1 MKDFLKMFLAS
12 MLGFIVASVIL
23 TCISAFLFVGVIA
36 IVASKAQT
44 NTKIPNES
52 VLVVD
57 LSTIKEIES
66 GSPFDNFL
74 DPEKERTLTL
84 TEVIH
89 SIRYAAENPHI
100 EGIYLTSST
109 PDAGL
114 ASIDDVRNALKEFKE
129 SGKFIISYADQ
140 YSQKGYYLASVADKI
155 YLNPQG
161 AIDLDGMYVSNVFYK
176 NALEKFGVSMQV
188 FKVGTYKG
196 AVEPFILD
204 RLSEPN
210 RAQITSFASELW
222 DNILTGIAQERKLSV
237 DSLRAIVDRAPTF
250 FPQEE
255 LVAAKLVDKLCYERE
270 VMDIL
275 ENDYGIDPD
284 NTVSLAQVY
293 DREHRY
299 DNSGEGTVKVLYAEG
314 EITSGVEYGTITEG
328 LVGRLLDVADDDDV
342 DAVVLRVNSPGGS
355 SYISDQI
362 WDAVHY
368 TKTKKPIV
376 VSMGDYAASGGYY
389 ISCASN
395 YIFAEPSTITG
406 SIGIYG
412 LFPNF
417 AGTAQKLAIT
427 EDGVKTGKFAD
438 FGNMFRPMTDEE
450 RALMQRHIERGY
462 DTFLTRVAE
471 GRKLSKAQVDSVA
484 QGRVWTGKQALQR
497 HLVDALGNL
506 DDAIAK
512 ASQLAGLETPKVW
525 YESARQDKF
534 SNLMDRYLS
543 QGSERVANTILTEE
557 EIETLKKARLLRSTT
572 GVQARMLYDIQF

>member
-23 TCISAFLFVGVIA
+23 TCISAFLFVRVIA

-89 SIRYAAENPHI
+89 SIRYTAENPHI

-204 RLSEPN
+204 RLS
-210 RAQITSFASELW
+210 
-222 DNILTGIAQERKLSV
+222 
-237 DSLRAIVDRAPTF
+237 
-250 FPQEE
+250 
-255 LVAAKLVDKLCYERE
+255 
-270 VMDIL
+270 
-275 ENDYGIDPD
+275 
-284 NTVSLAQVY
+284 
-293 DREHRY
+293 
-299 DNSGEGTVKVLYAEG
+299 
-314 EITSGVEYGTITEG
+314 
-328 LVGRLLDVADDDDV
+328 
-342 DAVVLRVNSPGGS
+342 
-355 SYISDQI
+355 
-362 WDAVHY
+362 
-368 TKTKKPIV
+368 
-376 VSMGDYAASGGYY
+376 
-389 ISCASN
+389 
-395 YIFAEPSTITG
+395 
-406 SIGIYG
+406 
-412 LFPNF
+412 
-417 AGTAQKLAIT
+417 
-427 EDGVKTGKFAD
+427 
-438 FGNMFRPMTDEE
+438 
-450 RALMQRHIERGY
+450 
-462 DTFLTRVAE
+462 
-471 GRKLSKAQVDSVA
+471 
-484 QGRVWTGKQALQR
+484 
-497 HLVDALGNL
+497 
-506 DDAIAK
+506 
-512 ASQLAGLETPKVW
+512 
-525 YESARQDKF
+525 
-534 SNLMDRYLS
+534 
-543 QGSERVANTILTEE
+543 
-557 EIETLKKARLLRSTT
+557 
-572 GVQARMLYDIQF
+572 